1 MRIAGTSI
9 PADKRVWIA
18 LTYIHGIG
26 RFISADICEKAKVDQ
41 SVRVKDLTADQE
53 EALRKVVSELE
64 VPIESDLRRK
74 VALDIK
80 RLQDIGSY
88 RGFRHRRKLPCRGQK
103 TKGNSRTRRGKK
115 VTMANKKK

>member
-1 MRIAGTSI
+1 MRIAGTNI
-9 PADKRVWIA
+9 PAEKRVWIA

-26 RFISADICEKAKVDQ
+26 SVVSADICEKAKVDQ
-41 SVRVKDLTADQE
+41 STRVKDLTADQE
-53 EALRKVVSELE
+53 ESLRKVVSELE
-64 VPIESDLRRK
+64 APIESDLRRK

-115 VTMANKKK
+115 STLANKKK